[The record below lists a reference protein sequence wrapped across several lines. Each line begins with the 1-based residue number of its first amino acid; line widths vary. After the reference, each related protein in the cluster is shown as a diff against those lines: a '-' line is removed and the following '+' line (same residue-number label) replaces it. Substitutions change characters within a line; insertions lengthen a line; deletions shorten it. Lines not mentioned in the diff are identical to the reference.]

1 MIKRYSVFLGLLT
14 LLTGCSSHI
23 ALNSSLNSEPPVLS
37 ISSMTPL
44 LKCAADNV
52 VQAYKAQ
59 QLCSAC
65 AEAKQAQAQRISRLL
80 VVIDNDQFIDGT
92 VRKNSAADG
101 PLADSNQAQMKAI
114 LNRWIPSAILT
125 IPARE
130 IPLLRRNGVKGSS
143 VTNFGTLDAETYKAL
158 QAQYSV
164 DNIVYFSGAFTKL
177 DNDTPLIDQGYG
189 SHIKNDGTIGAALS
203 KGEAKRETV
212 LGLSTSLGHVGTN
225 TLLSSTMI
233 EARMHRTSNEIKFS
247 LAPGEGNIAL
257 SKKIIVSE
265 GVQGTQQMLLEAA
278 ALWFIGLAYPQQAKL
293 NQCLGAPAHPERML
307 SALAQWEAFS
317 PWEQIDHVQGLL
329 RQQGFLDSAYLRG
342 NMDEPTQKA
351 IREYSTA
358 KGLFHTP
365 HTTESLEN
373 LYLHL
378 SRLNAVNSN

>member
-1 MIKRYSVFLGLLT
+1 MKNLPVMLGCLVLLNA
-14 LLTGCSSHI
+14 CSSTV
-23 ALNSSLNSEPPVLS
+23 ALNSALNSEPPMLS

-52 VQAYKAQ
+52 VQAHKEQ
-59 QLCSAC
+59 QAC
-65 AEAKQAQAQRISRLL
+65 DCDEEKKPKSISRLL
-80 VVIDNDQFIDGT
+80 VVIDNDQFADGT
-92 VRKNSAADG
+92 VRKNSASDG

-114 LNRWIPSAILT
+114 LNRWIPSYILT

-143 VTNFGTLDAETYKAL
+143 VTNFGTLDADTYKAL
-158 QAQYSV
+158 QSQYSV

-177 DNDTPLIDQGYG
+177 DNDTPVLDQGFG
-189 SHIKNDGTIGAALS
+189 SHIKNDGTIGAAFS
-203 KGEAKRETV
+203 KGRAERETV

-233 EARMHRTSNEIKFS
+233 EARMHRSSNEIKFS
-247 LAPGEGNIAL
+247 LAPGEANLAL

-293 NQCLGAPAHPERML
+293 SQCLAEPGHPNRML
-307 SALAQWEAFS
+307 GELEQW
-317 PWEQIDHVQGLL
+317 QGLSETQQIARVQSL
-329 RQQGFLDSAYLRG
+329 LKQQGQLKAEYQQGVMDG
-342 NMDEPTQKA
+342 NTLLA
-351 IREYSTA
+351 IRKYATA
-358 KGLFHTP
+358 NSLFYTP
-365 HTTESLEN
+365 HTAKSLDS

-378 SRLNAVNSN
+378 SRLNPVER